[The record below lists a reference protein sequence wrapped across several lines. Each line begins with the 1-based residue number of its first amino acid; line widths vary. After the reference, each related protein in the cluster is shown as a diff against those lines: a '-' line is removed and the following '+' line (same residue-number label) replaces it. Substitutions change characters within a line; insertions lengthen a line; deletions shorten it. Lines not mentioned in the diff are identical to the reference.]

1 MGIGIGIGI
10 PSGSLNS
17 NRISPLVKAY
27 IKRVK
32 ADGGTVEAI
41 RCLKTAFPFIPT
53 SSAIKAILTPL
64 KARSTYYENEVVT
77 IKTLQSL
84 ENCKS

>member
-1 MGIGIGIGI
+1 ML
-10 PSGSLNS
+10 SLLNTS
-17 NRISPLVKAY
+17 FTVLNKKILISPLVKAY
-27 IKRVK
+27 IERVK
-32 ADGGTVEAI
+32 ADGGTVEAT

-53 SSAIKAILTPL
+53 SSAITAILTPL
-64 KARSTYYENEVVT
+64 KARSTYYENEVGT